1 MNWLFFSIA
10 TALLWGTAELFYK
23 KGAQP
28 DEKYSHLKISVWVG
42 VVMGAH
48 AIYTLLTQ
56 DIGYNPAN
64 LLIYLPVSLFYIFSM
79 TFSYFGMRF
88 LEESISDPIENTA
101 GVICVLLFAIFMG
114 DEFSALTWIAVAVIT
129 LGVVGVSYIENRGE
143 TPRKKLLGKK
153 LAIVAFCMPF
163 VYALLDAFGTFLDD
177 AFFLVE
183 DIANAPFV
191 DVTEETIEA
200 VANPSYELPF
210 ALFALF
216 MGDEFSWLTWLSV
229 GVITVGVVGVSYLEN
244 HGETTRKKNYGKALA
259 IISFCM
265 PFVYALLDAFGTFLD
280 DAFFLIEDVA
290 SSPLVDV
297 TEETIEAVANT
308 SYELT
313 FALFALCLFIFMKSK
328 KVKFGSVPQHKDK
341 ILAAVFETAGQF
353 TYVYALGGVDAVAAP
368 ILSSVCVV
376 SLLLSRIFLKEKL
389 SWKTYAFI
397 AVVIVG
403 ILLLA
408 VSEEL

>member
-1 MNWLFFSIA
+1 MSWLFFSIA
-10 TALLWGTAELFYK
+10 TAVLWGVAELFYK
-23 KGAQP
+23 KGALP
-28 DEKYSHLKISVWVG
+28 NEKYSHLKICVWVG
-42 VVMGAH
+42 IVMGAH
-48 AIYTLLTQ
+48 AIFTLLTQ
-56 DIGYNPAN
+56 NINYNPIN
-64 LLIYLPVSLFYIFSM
+64 ILHYLPVSLFYIISM
-79 TFSYFGMRF
+79 AFSYFGMRF

-101 GVICVLLFAIFMG
+101 GVICVLLFA
-114 DEFSALTWIAVAVIT
+114 
-129 LGVVGVSYIENRGE
+129 
-143 TPRKKLLGKK
+143 
-153 LAIVAFCMPF
+153 
-163 VYALLDAFGTFLDD
+163 
-177 AFFLVE
+177 
-183 DIANAPFV
+183 
-191 DVTEETIEA
+191 
-200 VANPSYELPF
+200 
-210 ALFALF
+210 LF
-216 MGDEFSWLTWLSV
+216 MGDEFSWLTWLAV
-229 GVITVGVVGVSYLEN
+229 GVIAIGVIGVGYLEN
-244 HGETTRKKNYGKALA
+244 HGETTRKKRIGKKLA
-259 IISFCM
+259 IIAFCM

-313 FALFALCLFIFMKSK
+313 FALFALGIFIFLKSK
-328 KVKFGSVPQHKDK
+328 KVKFGAIPQHKDK

-376 SLLLSRIFLKEKL
+376 SLLLSRIILKEKL

-397 AVVIVG
+397 TIVIIG

>member
-1 MNWLFFSIA
+1 MSWLFFAIGA
-10 TALLWGTAELFYK
+10 AVLWGAAELFYK
-23 KGAQP
+23 KGARP
-28 DEKYSHLKISVWVG
+28 DEKYSHLKICVWVG
-42 VVMGAH
+42 IVMGLH
-48 AIYTLLTQ
+48 AVFTLLTQ
-56 DIGYNPAN
+56 DINYDPIN
-64 LLIYLPVSLFYIFSM
+64 IIRYLPVSLFYIISM
-79 TFSYFGMRF
+79 AFSYFGMRF

-114 DEFSALTWIAVAVIT
+114 DEFS
-129 LGVVGVSYIENRGE
+129 
-143 TPRKKLLGKK
+143 
-153 LAIVAFCMPF
+153 
-163 VYALLDAFGTFLDD
+163 
-177 AFFLVE
+177 
-183 DIANAPFV
+183 
-191 DVTEETIEA
+191 
-200 VANPSYELPF
+200 
-210 ALFALF
+210 
-216 MGDEFSWLTWLSV
+216 WLTWVAV

-244 HGETTRKKNYGKALA
+244 RGETTRKKKHGKALA
-259 IISFCM
+259 IIAFCM

-290 SSPLVDV
+290 SSPLVNV

-313 FALFALCLFIFMKSK
+313 FAIFALGLYIFMKSK
-328 KVKFGSVPQHKDK
+328 KVKFGPLPQHKDK

-389 SWKTYAFI
+389 SWKTYVFI
-397 AVVIVG
+397 GIVIIG

-408 VSEEL
+408 VAEEL

>member
-1 MNWLFFSIA
+1 MSWLFFSIA

-23 KGAQP
+23 KGARP
-28 DEKYSHLKISVWVG
+28 DEKYSHLKICVWVG

-48 AIYTLLTQ
+48 AIFTLLTQ
-56 DIGYNPAN
+56 DINYNPIN
-64 LLIYLPVSLFYIFSM
+64 LLVYLPVSLFYIISM
-79 TFSYFGMRF
+79 AFSYFGMRF

-114 DEFSALTWIAVAVIT
+114 DEFSALTWIAVAIIAV
-129 LGVVGVSYIENRGE
+129 GVVGVGYMENHGE
-143 TPRKKLLGKK
+143 TPRKKKYGKA
-153 LAIVAFCMPF
+153 LAVIAFCMPF

-183 DIANAPFV
+183 DIAS
-191 DVTEETIEA
+191 T
-200 VANPSYELPF
+200 
-210 ALFALF
+210 
-216 MGDEFSWLTWLSV
+216 
-229 GVITVGVVGVSYLEN
+229 
-244 HGETTRKKNYGKALA
+244 
-259 IISFCM
+259 
-265 PFVYALLDAFGTFLD
+265 
-280 DAFFLIEDVA
+280 
-290 SSPLVDV
+290 PLVDV

-313 FALFALCLFIFMKSK
+313 FAAFALILFIFMKVK
-328 KVKFGSVPQHKDK
+328 KVEFGPVPQHKDK

-376 SLLLSRIFLKEKL
+376 SLVLSRIFLKEKL

-408 VSEEL
+408 VAEEL

>member
-1 MNWLFFSIA
+1 MSWLFFSVA

-28 DEKYSHLKISVWVG
+28 DEKYSHLKICVWVG
-42 VVMGAH
+42 IVMGAH
-48 AIYTLLTQ
+48 AIFTLLTQ
-56 DIGYNPAN
+56 DIGYNPQN
-64 LLIYLPVSLFYIFSM
+64 LLVYLPVSAFYIISM
-79 TFSYFGMRF
+79 AFSYFGMRF

-114 DEFSALTWIAVAVIT
+114 DEFSLLTWIAVGIIT
-129 LGVVGVSYIENRGE
+129 VGVVGVSFLENNGE
-143 TPRKKLLGKK
+143 TPRKKKLGKK
-153 LAIVAFCMPF
+153 LAIISFCMPF

-183 DIANAPFV
+183 DIAS
-191 DVTEETIEA
+191 T
-200 VANPSYELPF
+200 
-210 ALFALF
+210 
-216 MGDEFSWLTWLSV
+216 
-229 GVITVGVVGVSYLEN
+229 
-244 HGETTRKKNYGKALA
+244 
-259 IISFCM
+259 
-265 PFVYALLDAFGTFLD
+265 
-280 DAFFLIEDVA
+280 
-290 SSPLVDV
+290 PLVDV

-313 FALFALCLFIFMKSK
+313 FALFALGLFIFMKAK
-328 KVKFGSVPQHKDK
+328 KVKFGPIPQHKDK
-341 ILAAVFETAGQF
+341 FLAAVFETAGQF

-368 ILSSVCVV
+368 ILSSVSVV

-397 AVVIVG
+397 AVVIFG

-408 VSEEL
+408 VAEEL

>member
-1 MNWLFFSIA
+1 MSWLFFSVG
-10 TALLWGTAELFYK
+10 TALLWGIAELFYK

-28 DEKYSHLKISVWVG
+28 DEKYSHLKICVWVG
-42 VVMGAH
+42 IVMGAH
-48 AIYTLLTQ
+48 AIFTLLTQ
-56 DIGYNPAN
+56 DINYNPIN
-64 LLIYLPVSLFYIFSM
+64 LIRYLPVSLFYIVSM
-79 TFSYFGMRF
+79 AFSYFGMRF

-101 GVICVLLFAIFMG
+101 GVICTLLFVVFLQEEI
-114 DEFSALTWIAVAVIT
+114 SALTWIAIGIIT
-129 LGVVGVSYIENRGE
+129 VGVLGVSFLENHGE
-143 TPRKKLLGKK
+143 TTRKKKLGKG

-183 DIANAPFV
+183 DIAS
-191 DVTEETIEA
+191 T
-200 VANPSYELPF
+200 
-210 ALFALF
+210 
-216 MGDEFSWLTWLSV
+216 
-229 GVITVGVVGVSYLEN
+229 
-244 HGETTRKKNYGKALA
+244 
-259 IISFCM
+259 
-265 PFVYALLDAFGTFLD
+265 
-280 DAFFLIEDVA
+280 
-290 SSPLVDV
+290 PLVDV

-313 FALFALCLFIFMKSK
+313 FALFALGLFIFMKAK
-328 KVKFGSVPQHKDK
+328 KVKFGPIKQHKDK

-368 ILSSVCVV
+368 ILSSVCMV

-389 SWKTYAFI
+389 PKKTYLFI
-397 AVVIVG
+397 AIVIIG

>member
-1 MNWLFFSIA
+1 MSWLFFSVA

-28 DEKYSHLKISVWVG
+28 DEKYSHLKICVWVG

-48 AIYTLLTQ
+48 AVFTLLTQ
-56 DIGYNPAN
+56 DIGYNPVN
-64 LLIYLPVSLFYIFSM
+64 LLIYLPVSLFYIISM
-79 TFSYFGMRF
+79 AFSYFGMRF

-114 DEFSALTWIAVAVIT
+114 DKFSALTWIAVGVIT
-129 LGVVGVSYIENRGE
+129 LGVVGVSFLENKGE
-143 TPRKKLLGKK
+143 TPRKKKLGKT

-200 VANPSYELPF
+200 VAN
-210 ALFALF
+210 
-216 MGDEFSWLTWLSV
+216 
-229 GVITVGVVGVSYLEN
+229 
-244 HGETTRKKNYGKALA
+244 
-259 IISFCM
+259 
-265 PFVYALLDAFGTFLD
+265 
-280 DAFFLIEDVA
+280 
-290 SSPLVDV
+290 
-297 TEETIEAVANT
+297 T

-313 FALFALCLFIFMKSK
+313 FALFALGLFIFMKSK
-328 KVKFGSVPQHKDK
+328 GVKFGAPTQHKDK
-341 ILAAVFETAGQF
+341 IMAAVFETAGQF

-368 ILSSVCVV
+368 ILSSVCIV

-389 SWKTYAFI
+389 NWKTYAFI
-397 AVVIVG
+397 TVVIIG

-408 VSEEL
+408 VAEEL

>member
-1 MNWLFFSIA
+1 MSWLFFSIA

-23 KGAQP
+23 KGAVES
-28 DEKYSHLKISVWVG
+28 EKYSHLKICVWVG

-48 AIYTLLTQ
+48 AIFTLLTQ
-56 DIGYNPAN
+56 DINYNPMN
-64 LLIYLPVSLFYIFSM
+64 LLAYLPVSLFYIISM
-79 TFSYFGMRF
+79 AFSYFGMRF

-101 GVICVLLFAIFMG
+101 GVICTLLFVIFLQ
-114 DEFSALTWIAVAVIT
+114 EEISALTWVAIAI
-129 LGVVGVSYIENRGE
+129 
-143 TPRKKLLGKK
+143 
-153 LAIVAFCMPF
+153 
-163 VYALLDAFGTFLDD
+163 
-177 AFFLVE
+177 
-183 DIANAPFV
+183 
-191 DVTEETIEA
+191 
-200 VANPSYELPF
+200 
-210 ALFALF
+210 
-216 MGDEFSWLTWLSV
+216 
-229 GVITVGVVGVSYLEN
+229 ITVGVLGVSFVEN
-244 HGETTRKKNYGKALA
+244 HGETTRKKRLGKVLA
-259 IISFCM
+259 IVAFCM

-313 FALFALCLFIFMKSK
+313 FALFALGLFIFMKAK
-328 KVKFGSVPQHKDK
+328 KVKFGPVIQHKDK

-353 TYVYALGGVDAVAAP
+353 TYVYALGGQDAIAAP

-389 SWKTYAFI
+389 NWKTYVFI
-397 AVVIVG
+397 GIVIIG

-408 VSEEL
+408 VAEEL

>member
-1 MNWLFFSIA
+1 MSWLFFSIA
-10 TALLWGTAELFYK
+10 TAVLWGTAELFYK
-23 KGAQP
+23 KGALP
-28 DEKYSHLKISVWVG
+28 NEKFSHLKISVWVG
-42 VVMGAH
+42 VVMGLH

-56 DIGYNPAN
+56 DIGFNPMN
-64 LLIYLPVSLFYIFSM
+64 ILIYLPVSLFYIFSM

-114 DEFSALTWIAVAVIT
+114 DEFSLLTWIAVAVIT
-129 LGVVGVSYIENRGE
+129 VGVVGVSYIENHGE
-143 TPRKKLLGKK
+143 TQRKKKLGKK

-200 VANPSYELPF
+200 VAN
-210 ALFALF
+210 
-216 MGDEFSWLTWLSV
+216 
-229 GVITVGVVGVSYLEN
+229 
-244 HGETTRKKNYGKALA
+244 
-259 IISFCM
+259 
-265 PFVYALLDAFGTFLD
+265 
-280 DAFFLIEDVA
+280 
-290 SSPLVDV
+290 
-297 TEETIEAVANT
+297 T

-313 FALFALCLFIFMKSK
+313 FALFALGLFIFMKAK
-328 KVKFGSVPQHKDK
+328 GVKFGPVPQHKDK

-397 AVVIVG
+397 AVVIIG

-408 VSEEL
+408 VAEEL

>member
-28 DEKYSHLKISVWVG
+28 NEKYSHLKICVWVG

-48 AIYTLLTQ
+48 AIFTLLTQ
-56 DIGYNPAN
+56 DIGYNPVN
-64 LLIYLPVSLFYIFSM
+64 LLIYLPVSLFYIISM
-79 TFSYFGMRF
+79 AFSYFGMRF

-101 GVICVLLFAIFMG
+101 GVICALLFVIFLQ
-114 DEFSALTWIAVAVIT
+114 EEISALTWVAIGIIT
-129 LGVVGVSYIENRGE
+129 VGVLGVSFLENHGE
-143 TPRKKLLGKK
+143 TTRKKTYGKK

-163 VYALLDAFGTFLDD
+163 VYALLDAVGTFLDD

-200 VANPSYELPF
+200 VAN
-210 ALFALF
+210 
-216 MGDEFSWLTWLSV
+216 
-229 GVITVGVVGVSYLEN
+229 
-244 HGETTRKKNYGKALA
+244 
-259 IISFCM
+259 
-265 PFVYALLDAFGTFLD
+265 
-280 DAFFLIEDVA
+280 
-290 SSPLVDV
+290 
-297 TEETIEAVANT
+297 T

-313 FALFALCLFIFMKSK
+313 FALFALGLYIFMKSR
-328 KVKFGSVPQHKDK
+328 KVKFGPVPQHKDK

-353 TYVYALGGVDAVAAP
+353 TYVYALGGVDAIAAP

-389 SWKTYAFI
+389 NWKTYVFI
-397 AVVIVG
+397 TIVIFG
-403 ILLLA
+403 ILLMA
-408 VSEEL
+408 VAEEL

>member
-1 MNWLFFSIA
+1 MSWLFFSVA

-28 DEKYSHLKISVWVG
+28 NEKYSHLKICVWVG

-48 AIYTLLTQ
+48 AIFTLLTQ
-56 DIGYNPAN
+56 DIGYNPVN
-64 LLIYLPVSLFYIFSM
+64 LLIYLPVSLFYIISM
-79 TFSYFGMRF
+79 AFSYFGMRF

-101 GVICVLLFAIFMG
+101 GVICALLFVIFLK
-114 DEFSALTWIAVAVIT
+114 EEISALTWVAIGIIT
-129 LGVVGVSYIENRGE
+129 VGVLGVSFLENHGE
-143 TPRKKLLGKK
+143 TTRKKTYGKK

-163 VYALLDAFGTFLDD
+163 VYALLDAVGTFLDD

-183 DIANAPFV
+183 ELADAPF
-191 DVTEETIEA
+191 
-200 VANPSYELPF
+200 
-210 ALFALF
+210 
-216 MGDEFSWLTWLSV
+216 
-229 GVITVGVVGVSYLEN
+229 
-244 HGETTRKKNYGKALA
+244 
-259 IISFCM
+259 
-265 PFVYALLDAFGTFLD
+265 
-280 DAFFLIEDVA
+280 
-290 SSPLVDV
+290 VDV

-313 FALFALCLFIFMKSK
+313 FALFALGLFIFMKHK
-328 KVKFGSVPQHKDK
+328 KVKFGPIPQHKDK

-389 SWKTYAFI
+389 NWKTYVFI
-397 AVVIVG
+397 AVVIFG
-403 ILLLA
+403 ILLMA
-408 VSEEL
+408 VAEEL

>member
-1 MNWLFFSIA
+1 MSWLFFSIA

-28 DEKYSHLKISVWVG
+28 NEKYSHLKICVWVG

-48 AIYTLLTQ
+48 AIFTLLTQ
-56 DIGYNPAN
+56 DINYNPMN
-64 LLIYLPVSLFYIFSM
+64 ILCYLPVSLFYIISM
-79 TFSYFGMRF
+79 AFSYFGMRF

-101 GVICVLLFAIFMG
+101 GVICVLLFAIFMK
-114 DEFSALTWIAVAVIT
+114 EEISPFTWIA
-129 LGVVGVSYIENRGE
+129 
-143 TPRKKLLGKK
+143 
-153 LAIVAFCMPF
+153 
-163 VYALLDAFGTFLDD
+163 
-177 AFFLVE
+177 
-183 DIANAPFV
+183 
-191 DVTEETIEA
+191 
-200 VANPSYELPF
+200 
-210 ALFALF
+210 
-216 MGDEFSWLTWLSV
+216 V
-229 GVITVGVVGVSYLEN
+229 GVITVGVLGVSFLEN
-244 HGETTRKKNYGKALA
+244 KGETPRKKKLGKVLA
-259 IISFCM
+259 VVAFCM

-313 FALFALCLFIFMKSK
+313 FALFALGLFIFMKAK
-328 KVKFGSVPQHKDK
+328 KVKFGPLPQHKDK
-341 ILAAVFETAGQF
+341 VLAAVFETAGQF

-389 SWKTYAFI
+389 SWKTYVFI
-397 AVVIVG
+397 GIVIIG

-408 VSEEL
+408 ISEEL

>member
-1 MNWLFFSIA
+1 MSWLFFSIA

-23 KGAQP
+23 KGARP
-28 DEKYSHLKISVWVG
+28 DEKYSHLKICVWVG

-48 AIYTLLTQ
+48 AIFTLLTQ
-56 DIGYNPAN
+56 DINYNPAN
-64 LLIYLPVSLFYIFSM
+64 IIHYLPVSLMYIISM
-79 TFSYFGMRF
+79 AFSYFGMRF

-101 GVICVLLFAIFMG
+101 GVICVLLFAIFLG
-114 DEFSALTWIAVAVIT
+114 EEIAPLVWVAVAVIAIGV
-129 LGVVGVSYIENRGE
+129 LGVGFLENHGE
-143 TPRKKLLGKK
+143 TTRKKKLGKK
-153 LAIVAFCMPF
+153 LAAIAFIMPF
-163 VYALLDAFGTFLDD
+163 IYAFLDAFGTFLDD

-183 DIANAPFV
+183 DISA
-191 DVTEETIEA
+191 T
-200 VANPSYELPF
+200 
-210 ALFALF
+210 
-216 MGDEFSWLTWLSV
+216 
-229 GVITVGVVGVSYLEN
+229 
-244 HGETTRKKNYGKALA
+244 
-259 IISFCM
+259 
-265 PFVYALLDAFGTFLD
+265 
-280 DAFFLIEDVA
+280 
-290 SSPLVDV
+290 PLVDV

-313 FALFALCLFIFMKSK
+313 FALFALGLFIFMKSK
-328 KVKFGSVPQHKDK
+328 KVKFGPVPQHKDK

-397 AVVIVG
+397 AVVILG

-408 VSEEL
+408 VAEEL